1 MNTIFSNIIEDN
13 RKYTSLGNVASYIP
27 ELSKANPNDLGICAI
42 DINGNEYSA
51 GDFDK
56 KFTLQSISKVITL
69 MLAIMDNGVQKVFSY
84 VGAEPTG
91 DSFNSIASLEVKSLH
106 KPYNPMINAGAILI
120 SSLIKGNS
128 AEEKIDRILNFTKI
142 LTDNEN
148 ISINKNTYLSEKE
161 TGDRNRALAYF
172 MKSYNSMEG
181 NVDEILDV
189 YFSHCSMEVNCRD
202 IAKIGAVLAND
213 GVLPWS
219 EKRIISKEIC
229 RITKTIMVTCGLYDA
244 SGEFAMHIGIPA
256 KSGVGGGILAAVPKK
271 MGIGVYG
278 PALDAKGNS
287 VAGIQVLQQLSEKL
301 DLNIF

>member
-1 MNTIFSNIIEDN
+1 MNTIFSNIIEDS

-42 DINGNEYSA
+42 DINGNEYCA

-69 MLAIMDNGVQKVFSY
+69 ILALMDNGVQKVFSY

-106 KPYNPMINAGAILI
+106 KPYNPMINAGAILT

-128 AEEKIDRILNFTKI
+128 SNEKIERILEFTRL
-142 LTDNEN
+142 LTDNKN
-148 ISINKNTYLSEKE
+148 INIHKDTFLSEKE

-213 GVLPWS
+213 GILPWS
-219 EKRIISKEIC
+219 GIRIISKEIC

-278 PALDAKGNS
+278 PSLDAKGNS
-287 VAGIQVLQQLSEKL
+287 IAGIHVLQQLSEKL

>member
-1 MNTIFSNIIEDN
+1 MNTVFSNIIEN
-13 RKYTSLGNVASYIP
+13 SKKYTSQGNVASYIP
-27 ELSKANPNDLGICAI
+27 ELSKANPNDLGIYAVSL
-42 DINGNEYSA
+42 DGNEYFA

-56 KFTLQSISKVITL
+56 KFTLQSISKIITL
-69 MLAIMDNGVQKVFSY
+69 MLAIMDNGEQKVFSY

-106 KPYNPMINAGAILI
+106 KPYNPMINAGAILT
-120 SSLIKGNS
+120 SSLILGS
-128 AEEKIDRILNFTKI
+128 STEEKIERILNFTKK
-142 LTDNEN
+142 LANNEN
-148 ISINKNTYLSEKE
+148 ISINESTYLSEKA

-189 YFSHCSMEVNCRD
+189 YFSHCSIEVTCKD

-213 GVLPWS
+213 GILPWNG
-219 EKRIISKEIC
+219 ERIVPKEIC

-244 SGEFAMHIGIPA
+244 SGEFAIHIGIPA
-256 KSGVGGGILAAVPKK
+256 KSGVGGGILSAVPKK

-278 PALDAKGNS
+278 PALDSKGNS

>member
-1 MNTIFSNIIEDN
+1 MNTVFSNIIEN
-13 RKYTSLGNVASYIP
+13 SKKYTSQGNVASYIP
-27 ELSKANPNDLGICAI
+27 ELSKANPDDLGIYVVSL
-42 DINGNEYSA
+42 DGNEYFA

-56 KFTLQSISKVITL
+56 KFTLQSISKIITL
-69 MLAIMDNGVQKVFSY
+69 MLAIMDNGEQKVFSY

-106 KPYNPMINAGAILI
+106 KPYNPMINAGAILT
-120 SSLIKGNS
+120 SSLILGNS
-128 AEEKIDRILNFTKI
+128 AEEKIERILNFTKK
-142 LTDNEN
+142 LADNEN
-148 ISINKNTYLSEKE
+148 ISINESTYLSERE

-172 MKSYNSMEG
+172 MKSYNSMKG

-189 YFSHCSMEVNCRD
+189 YFSHCSIEVTCKD

-213 GVLPWS
+213 GILPWS
-219 EKRIISKEIC
+219 GERIVPKEIC

-244 SGEFAMHIGIPA
+244 SGEFAVHIGIPA
-256 KSGVGGGILAAVPKK
+256 KSGVGGGILSAVPKK

>member
-1 MNTIFSNIIEDN
+1 MNTVFSNIIEN
-13 RKYTSLGNVASYIP
+13 SKKYTSQGSVASYIP
-27 ELSKANPNDLGICAI
+27 ELSKANPNDLGIYI
-42 DINGNEYSA
+42 VSLDGNEYFA

-56 KFTLQSISKVITL
+56 KFTLQSISKIITL
-69 MLAIMDNGVQKVFSY
+69 MLAIMDNGEQKVFSY

-91 DSFNSIASLEVKSLH
+91 DSFNSIASLEVKSMH
-106 KPYNPMINAGAILI
+106 KPYNPMINAGAILT
-120 SSLIKGNS
+120 SSLILGNS
-128 AEEKIDRILNFTKI
+128 AEEKIERILNFTKK
-142 LTDNEN
+142 LADNED
-148 ISINKNTYLSEKE
+148 ISIHESTYLSERE

-172 MKSYNSMEG
+172 MKSYNSMKG

-189 YFSHCSMEVNCRD
+189 YFSHCSMEVTCKD

-213 GVLPWS
+213 GILPWS
-219 EKRIISKEIC
+219 GERIVPKEIC

-244 SGEFAMHIGIPA
+244 SGEFAIHIGIPA
-256 KSGVGGGILAAVPKK
+256 KSGVGGGILSAVPKK

>member
-1 MNTIFSNIIEDN
+1 MNTIFSNIIEN
-13 RKYTSLGNVASYIP
+13 SRKYTSGGNVASYIP
-27 ELSKANPNDLGICAI
+27 ELSKANPDDLGIYAVAL
-42 DINGNEYSA
+42 DGNEYFA
-51 GDFDK
+51 GEYNK
-56 KFTLQSISKVITL
+56 KFTLQSISKIITL
-69 MLAIMDNGVQKVFSY
+69 MLAIMDNGEQKVFSY

-106 KPYNPMINAGAILI
+106 KPYNPMINAGAILT
-120 SSLIKGNS
+120 SSLILGNS
-128 AEEKIDRILNFTKI
+128 VEEKIERILKFTRKLANNNDI
-142 LTDNEN
+142 N
-148 ISINKNTYLSEKE
+148 INKSTYLSEKE

-181 NVDEILDV
+181 NVDDILDV
-189 YFSHCSMEVNCRD
+189 YFSHCSMEVTCKDMAR
-202 IAKIGAVLAND
+202 IGAVLAND

-219 EKRIISKEIC
+219 DERVVSKEIC

-244 SGEFAMHIGIPA
+244 SGEFAVHIGIPA

-278 PALDAKGNS
+278 PSLDAKGNS